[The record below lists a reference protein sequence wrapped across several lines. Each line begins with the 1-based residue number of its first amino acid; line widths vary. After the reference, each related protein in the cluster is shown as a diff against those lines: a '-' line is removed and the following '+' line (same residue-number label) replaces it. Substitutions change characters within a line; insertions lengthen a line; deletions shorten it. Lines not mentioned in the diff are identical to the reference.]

1 MVFNSN
7 HDGTAEGRLAS
18 AHLEVLTD
26 PGQEEA
32 EGVGEAVLQEGDE
45 EGGHH
50 NSPGSQTS
58 VWPGLILTAGDRIL
72 NIWTLPVNMK
82 RRTAIT
88 IFFLSTCSKLPS
100 IIVFIA
106 RSG

>member
-72 NIWTLPVNMK
+72 NIWTFPVNMK
-82 RRTAIT
+82 QRTAIT